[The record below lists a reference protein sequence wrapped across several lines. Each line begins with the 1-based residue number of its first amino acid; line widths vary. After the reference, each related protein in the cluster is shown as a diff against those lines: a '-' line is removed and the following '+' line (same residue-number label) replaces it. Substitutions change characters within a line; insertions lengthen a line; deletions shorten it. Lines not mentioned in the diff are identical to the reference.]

1 MPVGYS
7 IYVETP
13 SPIHHKIDPRTKLAG
28 MIAIFIMALEFN
40 HPLALGILTV
50 AVLAVGLW
58 AQLSLKRFLPFLIG
72 ASWFLILG
80 ILIWPAYIQQGLPLF
95 DVLGITITLDGILFG
110 VAMGLR
116 VALMVVAAGVWMMT
130 TSPEKLTLG
139 LLKMGLPYKAGIAM
153 STSIRFVPII
163 NAERDTIVEA
173 QRARGLRLE
182 RGNPLKRATK
192 YVAVIGP
199 MFMQAI
205 NLAQALAIAMD
216 ARGFGARDNRTSI
229 IQISLTRTDKILIWG
244 FAALVLVG
252 IVMRI
257 LGIGVLVRGYL

>member
-13 SPIHHKIDPRTKLAG
+13 SAIHHKIDPRTKLTG
-28 MIAIFIMALEFN
+28 LIAVFIMALEYN
-40 HPLALGILTV
+40 HPLALGILTA
-50 AVLAVGLW
+50 AVLGIGLW
-58 AQLSLKRFLPFLIG
+58 AQLSFKRFLPFLLG

-80 ILIWPAYIQQGLPLF
+80 VLIWPAYIHQGRPLF
-95 DVLGITITLDGILFG
+95 NVLGITITLDGGLFG
-110 VAMGLR
+110 LAMGLR

-130 TSPEKLTLG
+130 TSPEKMTLG

-163 NAERDTIVEA
+163 NAERDTIIEA

-182 RGNPLKRATK
+182 KGNPLKRAAK

-205 NLAQALAIAMD
+205 DLAQALAVAMD
-216 ARGFGARDNRTSI
+216 ARGFGAGNNRTNIISI
-229 IQISLTRTDKILIWG
+229 DLTRTDKILIG
-244 FAALVLVG
+244 VFIALVVLG
-252 IVMRI
+252 LVMRI

>member
-40 HPLALGILTV
+40 HPLALGILTI
-50 AVLAVGLW
+50 AVLGVGLW

-80 ILIWPAYIQQGLPLF
+80 ILIWPAYIQQGMPLF
-95 DVLGITITLDGILFG
+95 DVFGITITLDGILFG
-110 VAMGLR
+110 LAMGLR

-216 ARGFGARDNRTSI
+216 ARGFGARNGRTSI
-229 IQISLTRTDKILIWG
+229 IQIDLTPTDKIIIWG
-244 FAALVLVG
+244 FVTLVIIGL
-252 IVMRI
+252 IMRI